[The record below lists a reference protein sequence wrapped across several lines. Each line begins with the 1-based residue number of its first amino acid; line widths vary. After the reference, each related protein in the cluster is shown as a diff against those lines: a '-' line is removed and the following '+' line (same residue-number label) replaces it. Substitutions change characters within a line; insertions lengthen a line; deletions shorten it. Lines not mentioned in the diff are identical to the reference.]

1 MQASTTNIMSISDR
15 TFIINTLLSNITFTK
30 TGLQLL
36 EAQDEGERENMT
48 KGNGEQMGNSKE
60 SLGKHREQDRRG
72 SGKMAEGVKVKRFTR
87 LCGRERLF

>member
-48 KGNGEQMGNSKE
+48 KGNGEQMGTARNHWENIVSRTE
-60 SLGKHREQDRRG
+60 WEVGRWR
-72 SGKMAEGVKVKRFTR
+72 KV
-87 LCGRERLF
+87 